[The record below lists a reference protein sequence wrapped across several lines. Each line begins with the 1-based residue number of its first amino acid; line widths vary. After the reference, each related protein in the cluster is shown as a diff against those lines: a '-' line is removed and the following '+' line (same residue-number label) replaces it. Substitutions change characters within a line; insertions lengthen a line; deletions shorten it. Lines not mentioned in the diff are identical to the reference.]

1 MLGQQDM
8 ECSRLVPYVCGA
20 EAVNIP
26 GTYCLGVESPMNGM
40 RTLRASLKRLWKP
53 PLVEDVDGIAGG
65 LGVAPEVAG
74 DLVGVLVPGAGEKYL
89 ATA

>member
-1 MLGQQDM
+1 
-8 ECSRLVPYVCGA
+8 
-20 EAVNIP
+20 
-26 GTYCLGVESPMNGM
+26 M